1 MELFRYI
8 KSRHALLCALA
19 LALIGCATPYSDPV
33 FDPPDAS
40 FPGLKQLVAQ
50 EPTDALD
57 LFIVHGMCTHDAAWA
72 DAWLDRIGVALGG
85 VSQRRPPRVAEPADG
100 IKVFS
105 ADIAL
110 SRGVVRAHA
119 IVWSGL
125 TKAMK
130 NRLCYDQTDN
140 PSHAKRQRRSP

>member
-57 LFIVHGMCTHDAAWA
+57 LFIVHGMCTV
-72 DAWLDRIGVALGG
+72 IV
-85 VSQRRPPRVAEPADG
+85 RPLPATINRPRA
-100 IKVFS
+100 
-105 ADIAL
+105 
-110 SRGVVRAHA
+110 
-119 IVWSGL
+119 
-125 TKAMK
+125 
-130 NRLCYDQTDN
+130 
-140 PSHAKRQRRSP
+140 

>member
-1 MELFRYI
+1 M
-8 KSRHALLCALA
+8 
-19 LALIGCATPYSDPV
+19 